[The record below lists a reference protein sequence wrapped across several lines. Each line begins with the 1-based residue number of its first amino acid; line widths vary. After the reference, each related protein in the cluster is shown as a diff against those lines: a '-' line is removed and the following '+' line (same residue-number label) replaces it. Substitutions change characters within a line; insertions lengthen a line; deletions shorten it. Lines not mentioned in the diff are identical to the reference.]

1 MGQGVVCKQHHPH
14 SDTGACDT
22 VQGPVGSLSQAF
34 VSFSSF
40 KGFLKCTFNII
51 LLIYFVCA
59 GSLLLSALSLWLQ

>member
-1 MGQGVVCKQHHPH
+1 M
-14 SDTGACDT
+14 GACDT